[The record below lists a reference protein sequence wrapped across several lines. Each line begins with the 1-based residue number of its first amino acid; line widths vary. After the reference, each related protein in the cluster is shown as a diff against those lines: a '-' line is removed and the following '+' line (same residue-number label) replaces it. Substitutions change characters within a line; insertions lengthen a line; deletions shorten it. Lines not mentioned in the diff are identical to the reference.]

1 MSRNAP
7 AVVLSVLVGLLVVA
21 GTLLYQAFR
30 DADAER
36 EALAARV
43 GGLRA
48 ELAAARARVAELEA
62 DMSSLA
68 AEAARLHDQN
78 QLLHRSGAGAGKGS

>member
-7 AVVLSVLVGLLVVA
+7 AVVLSILVGLLLVA

-30 DADAER
+30 QAEADR

-43 GGLRA
+43 GALQA
-48 ELAAARARVAELEA
+48 QVAAARARVAELEA
-62 DMSSLA
+62 AVSSLTT
-68 AEAARLHDQN
+68 EATRLHEQN
-78 QLLHRSGAGAGKGS
+78 QLLHRSGAGAGEGS